1 MKMQSKLKGERREM
15 SKFVFV
21 LTRGLED
28 PTRVTRTFQLAKAAH
43 ESGHEVA
50 LFLTDDAV
58 VLAKEG
64 MVDNIVA
71 PTGDE
76 AGPHLFYLAKNQ
88 VPVFV

>member
-1 MKMQSKLKGERREM
+1 MKGKVKKI

-43 ESGHEVA
+43 ETGHEVS

-58 VLAKEG
+58 VVAKDG
-64 MVDNIVA
+64 MADNIVA

-76 AGPHLFYLAKNQ
+76 AGSHLFYLVENK
-88 VPVFV
+88 VPIFV

>member
-1 MKMQSKLKGERREM
+1 M
-15 SKFVFV
+15 STFVFV

-43 ESGHEVA
+43 ETGHAVS

-58 VLAKEG
+58 MVVKKG
-64 MVDNIVA
+64 MADNIVA

-76 AGPHLFYLAKNQ
+76 AGSHLFYLVENQ
-88 VPVFV
+88 VPIFV

>member
-1 MKMQSKLKGERREM
+1 M
-15 SKFVFV
+15 SKYVFV

-43 ESGHEVA
+43 ESGHEVN

-58 VLAKEG
+58 VVAKKG
-64 MVDNIVA
+64 MADNIVA

-76 AGPHLFYLAKNQ
+76 AAPHLFYLVDNQ
-88 VPVFV
+88 VPIFV

>member
-1 MKMQSKLKGERREM
+1 M

-28 PTRVTRTFQLAKAAH
+28 PTRVTRSFQLAKAAH
-43 ESGHEVA
+43 ESGHEVG

-58 VLAKEG
+58 VFAKEG
-64 MVDNIVA
+64 MIDNVVA

-76 AGPHLFYLAKNQ
+76 AGPHLQYLLQNKVDA
-88 VPVFV
+88 FV

>member
-1 MKMQSKLKGERREM
+1 MP
-15 SKFVFV
+15 KFVFV

-43 ESGHEVA
+43 ETGHEVG

-58 VLAKEG
+58 MVAKEG
-64 MVDNIVA
+64 LVDNIVA

-76 AGPHLFYLAKNQ
+76 AGPHLFYLVENN
-88 VPVFV
+88 VPIFV